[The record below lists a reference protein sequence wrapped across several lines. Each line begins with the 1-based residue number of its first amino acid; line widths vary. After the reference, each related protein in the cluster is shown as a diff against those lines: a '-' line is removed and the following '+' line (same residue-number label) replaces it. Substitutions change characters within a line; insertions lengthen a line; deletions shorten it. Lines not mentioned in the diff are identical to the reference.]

1 MSSSRS
7 GFLPSALDVLARLTL
22 SLWLGGMIF
31 FSAVVAQS
39 AFAVLPT
46 RQLAGTIVNS
56 VLGKLETMGLVCGVL
71 TVGLMFAAAASSG
84 KLQTWLG
91 RLAVALPL
99 LMTVD
104 VAISKFV
111 VSAKLSAMRASM
123 GADIDKLPLT
133 DPLRV
138 AFGNLHGYSVML
150 MGINIL
156 AAIAMVVIHQRLT
169 RQND

>member
-1 MSSSRS
+1 MASPRS
-7 GFLPSALDVLARLTL
+7 GFLSSTIDVLARLTL

-56 VLGKLETMGLVCGVL
+56 VLGKLEWMGIVCGVL
-71 TVGLMFAAAASSG
+71 TITLMVATVFLSSR
-84 KLQTWLG
+84 LNSWLG
-91 RLAVALPL
+91 KVALMLPVV
-99 LMTVD
+99 MTVD
-104 VAISKFV
+104 VAVSKFL
-111 VSAKLSAMRASM
+111 VSAKLAAMRASM

-133 DPLRV
+133 DPTRV
-138 AFGNLHGYSVML
+138 AFGDLHKYSVML

-169 RQND
+169 RQAD